1 MPHVDEGTLH
11 ALLDGALKAE
21 DPGRAATVQ
30 AHLEVCPDCR
40 ALLDDAAAIR
50 DGATGILA
58 ALETDAR
65 PDFQEVLTR
74 AGLAAGAAAGLD
86 TDSRRRDR
94 LRRQAR
100 ATRAAAWAATV
111 VVALGTGY
119 LVRDRMV
126 ADRPATDAVTMSA
139 ERAADQAP
147 AGRRG
152 EDRPDPGPEPHV
164 EPGTT
169 PRDAAPPVAEAGPL
183 DGPSA
188 EAREDAATP
197 QVIRGRAAGRAAPAE
212 PPRVA
217 GEPVSPAEVGE
228 AARGV
233 TPPPEAGR
241 TEAAT
246 LPEDQVLRRRI
257 SAVPPPPPPALA
269 LDHVV
274 VTSAASRSVTPGEAR
289 ELLDGPL
296 YVLPGADM
304 VRLEAVASAPGP
316 EIRSVQRMDGGLELT
331 VTQRPVDPALP
342 GAAVELDAMA
352 DPSVDADPTDPTH
365 ATHTVSVLL
374 DGFTL
379 TVSGPLPA
387 EAMQALA
394 RAARAR

>member
-21 DPGRAATVQ
+21 DPARAATVQ
-30 AHLEVCPDCR
+30 AHLEGCPDCR

-74 AGLAAGAAAGLD
+74 AGLAGGAATGLD
-86 TDSRRRDR
+86 TDTRRRDR

-111 VVALGTGY
+111 VLALGTGY

-147 AGRRG
+147 ADRHG
-152 EDRPDPGPEPHV
+152 EDRSDTGTEPRV

-169 PRDAAPPVAEAGPL
+169 SRDAAPQVAEAGPL
-183 DGPSA
+183 EAPSA
-188 EAREDAATP
+188 DARADAATP
-197 QVIRGRAAGRAAPAE
+197 QVIGGRAAPAE
-212 PPRVA
+212 PPRIA
-217 GEPVSPAEVGE
+217 GEPVSPADVGE
-228 AARGV
+228 AARRV

-269 LDHVV
+269 LEHVV
-274 VTSAASRSVTPGEAR
+274 VTAAAWRSVTPGEAR
-289 ELLDGPL
+289 ELLDGPF
-296 YVLPGADM
+296 YVLPGADI
-304 VRLEAVASAPGP
+304 VRVEAVGPAPER

-342 GAAVELDAMA
+342 GAAVELDAVA
-352 DPSVDADPTDPTH
+352 EPSVDADPGDPGR

-394 RAARAR
+394 RAARAD